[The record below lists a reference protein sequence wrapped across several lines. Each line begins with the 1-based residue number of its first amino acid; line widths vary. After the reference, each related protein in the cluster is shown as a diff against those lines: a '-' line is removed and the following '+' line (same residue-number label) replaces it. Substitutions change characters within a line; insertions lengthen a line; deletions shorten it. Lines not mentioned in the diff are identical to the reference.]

1 MKRVSLLILIGLT
14 LISCKTG
21 GSIGS
26 NSTTL
31 SSNSANSGNVE
42 NVSKAESSEAP
53 KKVVEEFVADAAKG
67 DTAAMSKVFS
77 KQFIE
82 KKGQGKVDSLNK
94 GYSDMIRKMA
104 AGQKAEI
111 FGENARVKGDQAWV
125 TFNYGSQTGTSTG
138 CTAFALVK
146 EDASWKIND
155 TPDCAD
161 IEP

>member
-1 MKRVSLLILIGLT
+1 MKRVSLLILIGLI

-21 GSIGS
+21 GSGGS
-26 NSTTL
+26 NSTTS
-31 SSNSANSGNVE
+31 SSNSANSGNV
-42 NVSKAESSEAP
+42 SKAETSEAP
-53 KKVVEEFVADAAKG
+53 KKVVEEFVAAAEKG

-82 KKGQGKVDSLNK
+82 KKGQDKVNSLNK
-94 GYSDMIRKMA
+94 GYSDMVRKVA
-104 AGQKAEI
+104 ASQKAEI

-138 CTAFALVK
+138 CTAFALIK
-146 EDASWKIND
+146 EDGSWKIND
-155 TPDCAD
+155 DPDCAE